1 MITQQEKAWLDQLDT
16 ALEYIYTRGTL
27 TKDDK
32 FFLSYNLLQSHCMG
46 FVSLATFKLAMR
58 IREHYQDQE
67 GN

>member
-1 MITQQEKAWLDQLDT
+1 MTTQEKAWLDQLDT
-16 ALEYIYTRGTL
+16 ALEYIYTHETL

-46 FVSLATFKLAMR
+46 FVSFSTFKLAMR
-58 IREHYQDQE
+58 IRHYYQDQE

>member
-1 MITQQEKAWLDQLDT
+1 MLSTQEKAWLDRLDN
-16 ALEYIYTRGTL
+16 ALAAIYTRGTL

>member
-1 MITQQEKAWLDQLDT
+1 MLPTQEKAWLDRVDN
-16 ALEYIYTRGTL
+16 ALAAIFTRETL
-27 TKDDK
+27 SKDDQ

-67 GN
+67 VK

>member
-1 MITQQEKAWLDQLDT
+1 MLPTQEKAWLDRVDN
-16 ALEYIYTRGTL
+16 ALAAILTRETL
-27 TKDDK
+27 SNDDK

-67 GN
+67 VK

>member
-1 MITQQEKAWLDQLDT
+1 MTTQEKAWLDQLDT
-16 ALEYIYTRGTL
+16 ALEYIYTRETL

-46 FVSLATFKLAMR
+46 FVSFSTFKLAMC
-58 IREHYQDQE
+58 IRHHYQDQE

>member
-1 MITQQEKAWLDQLDT
+1 MSTQEKAWLDRLDT
-16 ALEYIYTRGTL
+16 ALAAIYTRDTL

-46 FVSLATFKLAMR
+46 NVTLSTFKLAMR

>member
-1 MITQQEKAWLDQLDT
+1 MTTQEKAWLDRLDT
-16 ALEYIYTRGTL
+16 ALEYIYTRETL

-46 FVSLATFKLAMR
+46 FVSLSTFKLAMR
-58 IREHYQDQE
+58 IWHHYHDQE